1 MRTIFDGLVEEFRAW
16 HLFGQQDGN
25 SPQRELAELP
35 GRAEFPGL
43 GVPGYGGFPGPE
55 DGAAEPRRPEFG
67 RIEYGQA
74 GYYDRAPRYGWD
86 LDSAAPRPDGRR

>member
-25 SPQRELAELP
+25 SPQRELGELP
-35 GRAEFPGL
+35 GLGL
-43 GVPGYGGFPGPE
+43 PGYGGSPGP
-55 DGAAEPRRPEFG
+55 DYGAGEPGGPEFG
-67 RIEYGQA
+67 RIEYGHA

-86 LDSAAPRPDGRR
+86 LDTAAPRPDSRR